1 MGPPATSV
9 GIRPEPRP
17 SQWGHAGGRE
27 PPRGGV
33 HPTGWRAQPAAPAHS
48 SVGGG
53 PALTPRIPLPVT
65 PPQMYQ
71 PYLAGGLAGRR
82 GGARA
87 AAPTRTA
94 PQETPNQNRFD
105 LSEGR
110 ERLVSRMLSRRDRQM
125 VIKRWRRARRNPM
138 CQSRLLG
145 VSCPGRSELNWRPR
159 DLARS
164 RAPSRRCSATDNP
177 ARCRHRPST
186 SLRRTLPL
194 VVSTCRR
201 TAVAF
206 LSSSRH
212 ASGKCCSCVRT
223 PRHSSGHPVEGGG
236 SCSRRGGSVTGACAT
251 QRRLGGRSC
260 CMTSGWWWLSH
271 RVREDAATAARCDR
285 RKVASPAVS
294 EPAAAINAAPQAR
307 LCARA
312 GERAFAA
319 ASSEHG

>member
-1 MGPPATSV
+1 MTDRRTPCLRQQGARGRRAT
-9 GIRPEPRP
+9 GARTARRE
-17 SQWGHAGGRE
+17 GRGE
-27 PPRGGV
+27 DGC
-33 HPTGWRAQPAAPAHS
+33 
-48 SVGGG
+48 
-53 PALTPRIPLPVT
+53 
-65 PPQMYQ
+65 
-71 PYLAGGLAGRR
+71 AGRVR
-82 GGARA
+82 G
-87 AAPTRTA
+87 TA

-260 CMTSGWWWLSH
+260 CTTSGWWWLSH

-312 GERAFAA
+312 SERAFAA